1 MNETDGLPEAFVAT
15 GIEGLD
21 HVLSGGF
28 TPNQLYLVEGAPG
41 SGKTTLSMQYL
52 LEGAKRGEQGL
63 YVTLS
68 ETKKELE
75 AGARSHG
82 WSLDQVIVC
91 ELAASEENLKPD
103 AEYTMFHP
111 SEVELGET
119 TKAVLAEVQKS
130 KAKRVVFDSLSELR
144 LLAQS
149 PLRYRRQILAIK
161 QFFIGRKCTV
171 LLLDDR
177 TSEGSDLQLQ
187 SIAHG
192 VITLEQLAPEYGADR
207 RRLRIVKMRGRQIRG
222 GYHDFTIRRGGLQVF
237 PRLIAAEHRRSF
249 SSDKV
254 KSGLPAL
261 DQLLGGGLDPGTSSL
276 FMGPAGAGKSS
287 VAMQYAVAAAAR
299 GDRAVLF
306 MFDESL
312 HTMRLRAASLGIDI
326 EKAIGSGH
334 IRTHQIDPA
343 EVPPGEFA
351 HLVRQA
357 VDRDGAK
364 LVVIDSLNGYLNAMP
379 EERFLM
385 TQLHELL
392 TYLGHQGVVTI
403 LIVAQHGLI
412 GGEMQTPVD
421 TSYLADVVLVFRY
434 FETAGTIRQAI
445 SVMKKRSGQHER
457 SVRELTL
464 STTGIHVGD
473 PLKDFQGILAG
484 VPNPHWQRQS

>member
-1 MNETDGLPEAFVAT
+1 MPKTERIPETLVAT
-15 GIEGLD
+15 GIVGLD

-28 TPNQLYLVEGAPG
+28 TPNQLYLIEGAPG
-41 SGKTTLSMQYL
+41 SGKTTLALQYL
-52 LEGAKRGEQGL
+52 LEGAKAGEQGL

-68 ETKKELE
+68 ETKEELE

-91 ELAASEENLKPD
+91 ELTPSEESLKSD

-119 TKAVLAEVQKS
+119 TKTVLAEVEKS

-161 QFFIGRKCTV
+161 QFFIGRRCTV

-192 VITLEQLAPEYGADR
+192 VIALEQLAPEYGADR
-207 RRLRIVKMRGRQIRG
+207 RRLRIVKMRGRPTKG
-222 GYHDFTIRRGGLQVF
+222 GYHDFVIREGGLQIF

-249 SSDKV
+249 STDKV
-254 KSGLPAL
+254 KSGIPAL

-276 FMGPAGAGKSS
+276 FMGPAGAGKST
-287 VAMQYAVAAAAR
+287 VALQYVVAAAAR
-299 GDRAVLF
+299 GNAAVLF

-312 HTMRLRAASLGIDI
+312 HTMRLRAASLGIDLEKGI
-326 EKAIGSGH
+326 ESGH

-343 EVPPGEFA
+343 EVSPGEFA
-351 HLVRQA
+351 HRVRLA
-357 VDRDGAK
+357 VDDDAAK
-364 LVVIDSLNGYLNAMP
+364 VVVIDSLNGYLNAMP

-385 TQLHELL
+385 AQLHELL
-392 TYLGHQGVVTI
+392 TYLGRQGVVTL

-434 FETAGTIRQAI
+434 FETTGTIRQAI
-445 SVMKKRSGQHER
+445 SVMKKRSGEHER

-464 STTGIHVGD
+464 GPTGIHVGD
-473 PLKDFQGILAG
+473 PLKEFQGILAG
-484 VPNPHWQRQS
+484 VPNPRGQT